1 MTKVKICGLSRPID
15 IDMVN
20 TVLPDYIGF
29 VFAKSRRQV
38 TEVMAKEL
46 KERLLP
52 QIQAVGVFVNEELE
66 KIMHLCK
73 DGIIDLIQ
81 LHGDEDENYIREL
94 RKGVKNPI
102 IKAVRVRNTKDIEEA
117 AKLTCDYLLL
127 DTYKEGLY
135 GGSGE
140 IFDWSVIT
148 KTEKPF
154 FLAGGIH
161 TENILQ
167 AISQANP
174 YCIDVSSGVETD
186 GIKDRNK
193 IIDIITKVRSVR

>member
-1 MTKVKICGLSRPID
+1 MTKIKICGLSRPID

-20 TVLPDYIGF
+20 TVLPDFIGF

-148 KTEKPF
+148 KIEKPF
-154 FLAGGIH
+154 FLAGGLH

>member
-148 KTEKPF
+148 KIEKPF
-154 FLAGGIH
+154 FLAGGLH

>member
-102 IKAVRVRNTKDIEEA
+102 IKAVRVRNTNDIEEA

-148 KTEKPF
+148 KIEKPF
-154 FLAGGIH
+154 FLAGGLH